1 MKADPNSRWCRRR
14 YLRKRPRASG
24 HGSHSRW
31 RTRPRPH
38 LLEAPQH
45 NAVRYTATRLSEP
58 MTVSLLLVALLSTYS
73 GGQSRP
79 SVTAESEV
87 QSAVLDSFFVRP
99 GIERLVIVDSTVRG
113 ADHFVDEDYASALR
127 RLGTLPAGLREDFE
141 RKRAAATKLADL
153 RTRVPVEIF
162 TAEDR
167 AALRSAQ
174 NPTEYWRRFD
184 ARFPRSSGLIA
195 MSRVGF
201 SADGEHALMLVD
213 YGCGG
218 LCGGTVYY
226 LLTRQ
231 GSTWRTVQTV
241 QPRFI

>member
-1 MKADPNSRWCRRR
+1 MPELK
-14 YLRKRPRASG
+14 
-24 HGSHSRW
+24 
-31 RTRPRPH
+31 
-38 LLEAPQH
+38 
-45 NAVRYTATRLSEP
+45 
-58 MTVSLLLVALLSTYS
+58 TVSLLLVALLSTYS
-73 GGQSRP
+73 AGQSRP

-99 GIERLVIVDSTVRG
+99 GIERLVIVDSSVRG
-113 ADHFVDEDYASALR
+113 ADHYVDEDYARALG
-127 RLGTLPAGLREDFE
+127 RLGTLPAGLRQDFE
-141 RKRAAATKLADL
+141 RKRSAVTKVADL
-153 RTRVPVEIF
+153 RTRVPVDFF

-174 NPTEYWRRFD
+174 NPTAYWRRFD

-195 MSRVGF
+195 VSRVGF

-231 GSTWRTVQTV
+231 GSTWRTVLAV
-241 QPRFI
+241 QPRFV